1 MIATKED
8 GVIFIIC
15 CENSRQPN
23 EKEVSYSYREREG
36 VRSEDVLATRNV
48 DFTTVGG

>member
-1 MIATKED
+1 MSCPADATPNDRLVPVTSSMIATKED

-23 EKEVSYSYREREG
+23 EK
-36 VRSEDVLATRNV
+36 
-48 DFTTVGG
+48 